1 MSASTKSSSR
11 GTLPD
16 ISTTSFYEPRERGTA
31 PPASH
36 PPRPAGRRG
45 PGVRPG
51 VVSPR
56 VESLGLLRSS
66 PALSEGSS
74 SHCQTP
80 LRPGWG
86 AWHHCQTPTP
96 PRLGSMA
103 PRPDP
108 CSTQAGEHGP
118 TARPL
123 LHPGWGAWPHCQTPA
138 PPRLGSMAWGSACSA
153 MGDLLQPNC
162 SPVQASP
169 TYGV

>member
-1 MSASTKSSSR
+1 MSLNCSVQSGLGPNYSSWMSASTKSSSR
-11 GTLPD
+11 GILPD

-31 PPASH
+31 APASPGD
-36 PPRPAGRRG
+36 PPRPAGRPG
-45 PGVRPG
+45 PGVRPC
-51 VVSPR
+51 VLSPR

-80 LRPGWG
+80 L
-86 AWHHCQTPTP
+86 
-96 PRLGSMA
+96 
-103 PRPDP
+103 
-108 CSTQAGEHGP
+108 
-118 TARPL
+118 
-123 LHPGWGAWPHCQTPA
+123 HPGWVAWPPCQTPA

-169 TYGV
+169 TCGV